1 MYNYSDQVLHS
12 LAITKTVTY
21 ALIIV
26 VVTSSLSSFDQGVLT
41 TVLTLGKTDGVRTEI
56 AFSDAFV
63 VTLGTLSVNFGET

>member
-1 MYNYSDQVLHS
+1 M
-12 LAITKTVTY
+12 TY

-26 VVTSSLSSFDQGVLT
+26 VVTSSLSSLDQGKLT

-63 VTLGTLSVNFGET
+63 VTLATLSVNFGET